1 MTEDKPFDPHPGQ
14 LEVIQAYDKYRF
26 RVLNCGRRWGKT
38 LLAVNEMLS
47 QAYFMHQQLV
57 VYIAPTITQARDI
70 AWRQLKNSAQFF
82 GGLEKANEAR
92 LECILKA
99 KDGSKGEIWLRGV
112 ENYNSL
118 RGLGINFL
126 VGDEIASIK
135 GWKPIWE
142 EVLRA
147 TLSDTKGKALFC
159 STPKG
164 YNHWYELYLRGQLDN
179 EKSDPDYKSWSF
191 VSWVNPFFPQGERE
205 KAERELTEDAF
216 WQEYGAMFK
225 RFTGLVY
232 KDFDRD
238 KNVVQSV
245 DKEQFVF
252 WLAGH
257 DPGFHNPRGFVL
269 IGVDRKGAW
278 TVVDELYQTNLT
290 NPMFKEECN
299 RILDKWGINF
309 DQLELATMD
318 SAQKSDIAELS
329 DIGLSFTPVKK
340 SSGESNVSWVRYK
353 VDKLSERIR
362 AGLFYVLK
370 DCQKTIWEFENYSWP
385 KTKDQKNPDESPAKF
400 NDHIMDALGDLN
412 AMYLHLYETI
422 ELPPW
427 AGKMPGT
434 YVPPASETEKEGG
447 WTDEVQSD
455 YWEIEV

>member
-1 MTEDKPFDPHPGQ
+1 MEDKPFDPHPGQ
-14 LEVIQAYDKYRF
+14 LEVIEAYDNYRF

-47 QAYFMHQQLV
+47 TAYYGNQQLV
-57 VYIAPTITQARDI
+57 VYVAPTITQARDI
-70 AWRQLKNSAQFF
+70 AWRQLKRSAQFF

-92 LECILKA
+92 LECTVRA

-112 ENYNSL
+112 ENYDSL

-126 VGDEIASIK
+126 IGDEIASIK
-135 GWKPIWE
+135 GWQPIWE
-142 EVLRA
+142 EVLRP
-147 TLSDTKGKALFC
+147 TLADTRGRGLFC

-164 YNHWYELYLRGQLDN
+164 YNHWYKNWYMKGQEGN
-179 EKSDPDYKSWSF
+179 EDSDPDYKSWSF
-191 VSWVNPFFPQGERE
+191 PSWDNPYFPKEERE
-205 KAERELTEDAF
+205 KNERELTNDAF

-238 KNVVQSV
+238 KHVVNAV
-245 DKEQFVF
+245 DPQDFVF

-257 DPGFHNPRGFVL
+257 DPGFHNPRAFIL
-269 IGVDRKGAW
+269 IGVDRKGTW
-278 TVVDELYQTNLT
+278 YIVDELYQTGIT
-290 NPMFKEECN
+290 NPQFKEECN
-299 RILDKWGINF
+299 RILDKWGLNF

-318 SAQKSDIAELS
+318 SAQQSDIAELS
-329 DIGLSFTPVKK
+329 DLGLSFVPVKK
-340 SSGESNVSWVRYK
+340 QSGESNLSWVRYK
-353 VDKLSERIR
+353 VDKLAERIR
-362 AGLFYVLK
+362 AGLLYVYK
-370 DCQKTIWEFENYSWP
+370 PNVKTIWEFENYSWP
-385 KTKDQKNPDESPAKF
+385 KTQDQKNPDESPAKF

-427 AGKMPGT
+427 AGKMKGT
-434 YVPPASETEKEGG
+434 YIPPASEEIIESG

-455 YWEIEV
+455 YWELI